1 MNEEKART
9 IIKTKYLEKLLKRV
23 FLDPELELKEW
34 QMTRITGGLEEI
46 SKIYRLA
53 GYATIQGQEK
63 PWSMIMK
70 KIDPKKGVTDPNGF
84 RYWRREI
91 QIYQSEFLEQ
101 LTGSISAPEKYAIL
115 ENPDGA
121 VCILMED
128 VQDEFQHPWPIDQ
141 FIDAA
146 YQLGLFNG
154 VFLAGQSL
162 PEDQW
167 GSRDWLRKYLINA
180 TPMVDFIKQNPDHP
194 VVKALL
200 PGLSLPM
207 TLALWDE
214 FPRLVNRL
222 DELPQTFCHQDAFTQ
237 NLFYRKGK
245 FIAID
250 WGYAGIAPVG
260 AELAPLIGVAFVF
273 SKFPSTRADEL
284 DQVCFESYL
293 RGLRDAGFEP
303 DRKQVRLGFI
313 LTMTLRYVL
322 GGVVGETLP
331 TVLDEQKRKNYA
343 EATGVSEDE
352 ASENEA
358 GVVKYYQKIMMEAMR
373 SMGLGFII
381 RFIARTIL
389 WAIRFA
395 AQRKKF
401 SKS

>member
-1 MNEEKART
+1 MNEENDRT
-9 IIKTKYLEKLLKRV
+9 ILKTEYLVNLLKRV

-34 QMTRITGGLEEI
+34 QMTRITGGLEAA

-53 GYATIQGQEK
+53 GFATIRGQRE

-70 KIDPKKGVTDPNGF
+70 KIDPDKDVTDPNGF

-101 LTGSISAPEKYAIL
+101 LTEIISLPEKYAIL
-115 ENPDGA
+115 ENPDGS

-128 VQDEFQHPWPIDQ
+128 VQDEFQHPWHINQ
-141 FIDAA
+141 FIDTA

-260 AELAPLIGVAFVF
+260 AELAPLIGVAFTF
-273 SKFPSTRADEL
+273 SKFPSIRADEL

-331 TVLDEQKRKNYA
+331 TVLDEQKRKNYS
-343 EATGVSEDE
+343 EAIGVSEDE
-352 ASENEA
+352 ASKTEA
-358 GVVKYYQKIMMEAMR
+358 GVVKYYQRIMMEALQ

-395 AQRKKF
+395 AQRIKF
-401 SKS
+401 S